1 MSVIDG
7 AKSAAAAL
15 KSAQSAGKELGAV
28 VSNQQADMEATVQRE
43 HQARV
48 KSRLVEE
55 HRKSTLEY
63 RALEKFES
71 KMKYE
76 QDVARLK
83 AETIR
88 KHGKDAW
95 IKVEAEKALME
106 KERQAEMSA
115 MDYDR
120 QRQIDVL
127 CWCFVAGTL
136 ITYFFKLYKL

>member
-1 MSVIDG
+1 MIDG
-7 AKSAAAAL
+7 AKSAVSTL
-15 KSAQSAGKELGAV
+15 KNAQSAGKELGTI
-28 VSNQQADMEATVQRE
+28 VSSQQADMEATVQRE
-43 HQARV
+43 HKARITA
-48 KSRLVEE
+48 KLAEE
-55 HRKSTLEY
+55 QRKSTLEY
-63 RALEKFES
+63 KALEKFES

-106 KERQAEMSA
+106 KERQAEMLA

>member
-1 MSVIDG
+1 MLDG
-7 AKSAAAAL
+7 VKSATTAL

-28 VSNQQADMEATVQRE
+28 VSTQQADMEAAVQRE
-43 HQARV
+43 HQSRV
-48 KSRLVEE
+48 KAKLTEQ

-76 QDVARLK
+76 RDVARLK
-83 AETIR
+83 TETIQ
-88 KHGKDAW
+88 KYGKDAW
-95 IKVEAEKALME
+95 TKVEAEKATIE
-106 KERQAEMSA
+106 KEYKAELSA

-120 QRQIDVL
+120 HRQIDAL
-127 CWCFVAGTL
+127 CWCFTASAL

>member
-1 MSVIDG
+1 MLDG
-7 AKSAAAAL
+7 VKSATTAL
-15 KSAQSAGKELGAV
+15 KTAQSAGKELGAV
-28 VSNQQADMEATVQRE
+28 VSGQQADMEAAIQRE
-43 HQARV
+43 H
-48 KSRLVEE
+48 KSRITAKLAEE

-71 KMKYE
+71 KLKYE

-120 QRQIDVL
+120 QRQVDVL
-127 CWCFVAGTL
+127 CWCFVAGAL

>member
-1 MSVIDG
+1 MLDG
-7 AKSAAAAL
+7 VKSATTAL
-15 KSAQSAGKELGAV
+15 KTAQSAGKELGAV
-28 VSNQQADMEATVQRE
+28 VSSQQADMEAVIQRE
-43 HQARV
+43 H
-48 KSRLVEE
+48 KSRITAKLAEE

-63 RALEKFES
+63 KALEKFES

-76 QDVARLK
+76 QDVARLR

-88 KHGKDAW
+88 KYGKDAS

-115 MDYDR
+115 MDHDR

-127 CWCFVAGTL
+127 CWCFTAAAL
-136 ITYFFKLYKL
+136 ITYFFKLYKI

>member
-1 MSVIDG
+1 MIDG
-7 AKSAAAAL
+7 VKSATTAL

-28 VSNQQADMEATVQRE
+28 VSTQQADMEAAVQRE

-48 KSRLVEE
+48 KAKLTEQ

-76 QDVARLK
+76 SDVARLK
-83 AETIR
+83 AETIQ
-88 KHGKDAW
+88 KYGKDAW
-95 IKVEAEKALME
+95 TKVEVEKATIE
-106 KERQAEMSA
+106 KEYKAELSA
-115 MDYDR
+115 MDHDR
-120 QRQIDVL
+120 QKQVDVL

-136 ITYFFKLYKL
+136 VTYFFKLYKL